1 MKDVPPMATQLAVDI
16 SNYQGNLSQQ
26 TFERWRAEGVRTV
39 VCGTDGSQQFPVV
52 FPAQVERAR
61 AAGLAVEAYVYLY
74 FSQGADGVVRRTN
87 LKLDMVAQVGGIRR
101 IWLDCEDTTSG
112 LAPAALVGIIAA
124 ARDAVLARGYECG
137 IYTGRWWWEP
147 YTANDRGFWDRPLW
161 LAQYNG
167 VQTLDMEPLGGW
179 TELHRKQYTD
189 KGSLGGVSPLD
200 LNIERVPDIVSA
212 STVTTSSGGAA
223 GGPTGASAG
232 PSSPIDVAGAL
243 TDLRAAIAKLG
254 GGAP

>member
-1 MKDVPPMATQLAVDI
+1 MATQLAVDI
-16 SNYQGNLSQQ
+16 SNYQGNVSQQ
-26 TFERWRAEGVRTV
+26 TFERWRDEGVRTV
-39 VCGTDGSQQFPVV
+39 ICGTDGSQQFPVA

-61 AAGLAVEAYVYLY
+61 AAGLTTEAYVYLY
-74 FSQGADGVVRRTN
+74 FSQGADGVVRRTS
-87 LKLDMVAQVGGIRR
+87 LKLDMVAHVGGIHC

-112 LAPAALVGIIAA
+112 LPPATLVGIIAA
-124 ARDAVLARGYECG
+124 ARDAVLARGFECG

-200 LNIERVPDIVSA
+200 LNIERVPAAVPAAMTAPSP
-212 STVTTSSGGAA
+212 GAA
-223 GGPTGASAG
+223 SPGATGTSK
-232 PSSPIDVAGAL
+232 PIDVAGAL
-243 TDLRAAIAKLG
+243 ADLRSALAKLG
-254 GGAP
+254 GEAP

>member
-1 MKDVPPMATQLAVDI
+1 MATQLAVDI

-39 VCGTDGSQQFPVV
+39 ICGTDGSQQFPVA
-52 FPAQVERAR
+52 FPGQVERAR
-61 AAGLAVEAYVYLY
+61 TAGLAVEAYVYLY
-74 FSQGADGVVRRTN
+74 FSQGTDGVVRRTN
-87 LKLDMVAQVGGIRR
+87 LKLDMVDQAGGIRR
-101 IWLDCEDTTSG
+101 VWLDCEDTTSG
-112 LAPAALVGIIAA
+112 LPPATLVGIIAA

-189 KGSLGGVSPLD
+189 KGALGGVSPLD
-200 LNIERVPDIVSA
+200 LNIERVPEVVPA
-212 STVTTSSGGAA
+212 SSTGGTT
-223 GGPTGASAG
+223 TGAPASAATA
-232 PSSPIDVAGAL
+232 PSRPIDIAGAL
-243 TDLRAAIAKLG
+243 ADLRSALAKLG
-254 GGAP
+254 GDAT